1 MAEVAIPLESNLSD
15 RDRAILDFERHWWK
29 YAGAKDQAIQ
39 ELFGWGPQAYYEYLN
54 HLMDRPEA
62 LEADPM
68 LVKRLPI
75 YEWVA
80 PVALRLYLRFRMG
93 FLRL

>member
-68 LVKRLPI
+68 LVKRLRRTRSTR
-75 YEWVA
+75 VA
-80 PVALRLYLRFRMG
+80 NR
-93 FLRL
+93 